1 MLDCHADCCQHKK
14 QPAART
20 RRSRPESALESFVWA
35 WRSCSSFEVLGS
47 WPKSNLIF
55 SPYVM
60 ASTLAALLSDP
71 SANTATAKQV
81 ARLLHMSLL
90 DKSLGAY
97 FDRRDRVVPRCR
109 NDSVHS
115 FEMAYQVVVHDNY
128 NKVGNE
134 DDDEDARASLS
145 SAARASGMPWDFKRE
160 PESSRADADKHARCY
175 APSFAPYE
183 ILPPGT
189 VTESTMVLLL
199 SVIDFEGTWKY
210 PLDAKALGQGF
221 FYESP
226 CDPNT
231 VDTIRQTGRFRVFD
245 ATKNLGAMVVEVPY
259 QGPKD
264 TFSLHTKDRTPEIA
278 LVLFIPTV
286 MDGQEEL
293 ERRLNLMNVID
304 LKETLSSL
312 GFEAW
317 YTDQLPPLQDSG
329 PHAVSAANH
338 ASAFRVCTKSGAAQ
352 AMKTTSPKGRAAAGC
367 RYSVDRPFFFVVTC
381 SDPDV
386 MLLLGSVKSIDW

>member
-1 MLDCHADCCQHKK
+1 
-14 QPAART
+14 
-20 RRSRPESALESFVWA
+20 
-35 WRSCSSFEVLGS
+35 
-47 WPKSNLIF
+47 
-55 SPYVM
+55 
-60 ASTLAALLSDP
+60 
-71 SANTATAKQV
+71 
-81 ARLLHMSLL
+81 
-90 DKSLGAY
+90 
-97 FDRRDRVVPRCR
+97 
-109 NDSVHS
+109 
-115 FEMAYQVVVHDNY
+115 
-128 NKVGNE
+128 
-134 DDDEDARASLS
+134 
-145 SAARASGMPWDFKRE
+145 
-160 PESSRADADKHARCY
+160 
-175 APSFAPYE
+175 
-183 ILPPGT
+183 
-189 VTESTMVLLL
+189 MVLLL

-264 TFSLHTKDRTPEIA
+264 TFSLHTKVCMTELPEIA

-293 ERRLNLMNVID
+293 ERRLNLMNVSEALSSLREMDDVELTLPLFRLKQVID

-312 GFEAW
+312 SFETW

-329 PHAVSAANH
+329 PHAVSAAIH

-352 AMKTTSPKGRAAAGC
+352 AMKTTSSKGRAAAGC
-367 RYSVDRPFFFVVTC
+367 RHSVDRPFFFMVTS

>member
-1 MLDCHADCCQHKK
+1 
-14 QPAART
+14 
-20 RRSRPESALESFVWA
+20 
-35 WRSCSSFEVLGS
+35 
-47 WPKSNLIF
+47 
-55 SPYVM
+55 
-60 ASTLAALLSDP
+60 
-71 SANTATAKQV
+71 
-81 ARLLHMSLL
+81 
-90 DKSLGAY
+90 
-97 FDRRDRVVPRCR
+97 
-109 NDSVHS
+109 
-115 FEMAYQVVVHDNY
+115 MAYQVVAHYNY

-134 DDDEDARASLS
+134 YDDEDARASLS
-145 SAARASGMPWDFKRE
+145 SAARASCMPWDFKRE
-160 PESSRADADKHARCY
+160 PESSRADANKNARCY
-175 APSFAPYE
+175 VP
-183 ILPPGT
+183 
-189 VTESTMVLLL
+189 
-199 SVIDFEGTWKY
+199 VIDFEGTWKY

-264 TFSLHTKDRTPEIA
+264 TFSLHTKVCMTELPEIA

-312 GFEAW
+312 SFETW

-329 PHAVSAANH
+329 PHAVSAAIH

-352 AMKTTSPKGRAAAGC
+352 AMKTTSSKGRAAAGC
-367 RYSVDRPFFFVVTC
+367 RHSVDRPFFFMVTS

>member
-1 MLDCHADCCQHKK
+1 
-14 QPAART
+14 
-20 RRSRPESALESFVWA
+20 
-35 WRSCSSFEVLGS
+35 
-47 WPKSNLIF
+47 
-55 SPYVM
+55 
-60 ASTLAALLSDP
+60 
-71 SANTATAKQV
+71 
-81 ARLLHMSLL
+81 
-90 DKSLGAY
+90 
-97 FDRRDRVVPRCR
+97 
-109 NDSVHS
+109 
-115 FEMAYQVVVHDNY
+115 MAYQVVAHYNY

-134 DDDEDARASLS
+134 YDDEDARASLS
-145 SAARASGMPWDFKRE
+145 SAARASCMPWDFKRE
-160 PESSRADADKHARCY
+160 PESSRADANKNARCY
-175 APSFAPYE
+175 VPSFAPDE

-312 GFEAW
+312 SFETW

-329 PHAVSAANH
+329 PHAVSAAIH

-352 AMKTTSPKGRAAAGC
+352 AMKTTSSKGRAAAGC
-367 RYSVDRPFFFVVTC
+367 RHSVDRPFFFMVTS